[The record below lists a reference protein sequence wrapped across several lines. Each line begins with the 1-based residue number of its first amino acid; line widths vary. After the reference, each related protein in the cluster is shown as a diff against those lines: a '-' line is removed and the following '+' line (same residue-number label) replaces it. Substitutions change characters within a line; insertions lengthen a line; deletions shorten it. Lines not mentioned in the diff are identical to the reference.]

1 MSQNPRV
8 LIINNLA
15 EIRRILKSVQVDV
28 AGIDIMSSKA
38 IHRLVK
44 LEGVGGRAAN
54 ILKQEML
61 ARGGE
66 AAIAKSAYDLKE
78 KKTDVILMGTLRQ
91 YATLLVKLA
100 QQPLGLTK
108 IADEIRQA
116 LTNFESSSLSMQW
129 DNFELNLAEHTFVM
143 GILNV
148 TPDSFSD
155 GGKFFHSE
163 KAVKH
168 ALKMYKEGADI
179 LDVGGES
186 TRPGAKSVSL
196 REELKRTIPIIEEV
210 APKVNIPISID
221 TYKEEVAR
229 RALDAGASMVNDIS
243 ALRGDKK
250 MALLVA
256 EREVPLILMHM
267 QGTPRNMQDNPRY
280 KSVMGEISAFLR
292 RQAEVAIKA
301 GVSKEKIIVDP
312 GIGFGKTRE
321 HNLEILNKLPEL
333 KSLGFP
339 ICIGTSR
346 KSFIGLTLDLPVD
359 QRLEGTA
366 ATVSFAIAQGA
377 SIVRVHDVR
386 QMVRVSR
393 MTDAMIRIVGSE
405 E

>member
-1 MSQNPRV
+1 MSHNPRV
-8 LIINNLA
+8 LIINNLD
-15 EIRRILKSVQVDV
+15 EVRRILENVGVDP
-28 AGIDIMSSKA
+28 AGIDIMGSKA
-38 IHRLVK
+38 IHLLVK
-44 LEGVGGRAAN
+44 LEGVTGRAAN

-66 AAIAKSAYDLKE
+66 AAIAKSAYDLKD
-78 KKTDVILMGTLRQ
+78 KKTDIILMGTLRQ

-108 IADEIRQA
+108 IADELRRA
-116 LTNFESSSLSMQW
+116 LTSFESPPLSLEW
-129 DNFELNLAEHTFVM
+129 GNFELNLAERTFVM

-155 GGKFFHSE
+155 GGKFFNTE

-168 ALKMYKEGADI
+168 ALKICKEGADI

-186 TRPGAKSVSL
+186 TRPGAERVGL
-196 REELKRTIPIIEEV
+196 REELKRVIPVIEEV
-210 APKVNIPISID
+210 APKVNIPVSID

-250 MALLVA
+250 IARLVA

-267 QGTPRNMQDNPRY
+267 QGTPRNMQEKPRY
-280 KSVMGEISAFLR
+280 KSVMGEISSLLR

-301 GVSKEKIIVDP
+301 GVNKERIIVDP

-359 QRLEGTA
+359 ERLEGTA
-366 ATVSFAIAQGA
+366 ATVSFSITQGA
-377 SIVRVHDVR
+377 NIVRVHDVKE
-386 QMVRVSR
+386 MVRVSR
-393 MTDAMIRIVGSE
+393 MTDALIRLKTE
-405 E
+405 D